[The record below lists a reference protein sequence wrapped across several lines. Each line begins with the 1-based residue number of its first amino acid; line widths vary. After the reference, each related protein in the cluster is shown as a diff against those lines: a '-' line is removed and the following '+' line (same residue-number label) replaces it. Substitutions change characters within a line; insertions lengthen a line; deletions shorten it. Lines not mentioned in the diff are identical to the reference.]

1 MVAVYAYTEF
11 PMCCAVWAN
20 YYTRT
25 CGVSSSGTNL
35 HLSIDRAAIASAAR
49 KRRLPFF
56 PRDQRQLVQEKYM
69 CGSSLRGSGSW
80 RGGGMSTDRL
90 AHDEAARRRDALVV
104 VLDRTGLG
112 EAEPLVEGHSVVVV
126 DLDVQVDVREVREL
140 RH

>member
-1 MVAVYAYTEF
+1 
-11 PMCCAVWAN
+11 
-20 YYTRT
+20 
-25 CGVSSSGTNL
+25 
-35 HLSIDRAAIASAAR
+35 
-49 KRRLPFF
+49 
-56 PRDQRQLVQEKYM
+56 
-69 CGSSLRGSGSW
+69 
-80 RGGGMSTDRL
+80 MSTDRL